1 MTSSQGDVQAKARAG
16 LTSHGAAVFADIAR
30 AVGAHCAVVE
40 DEHAR
45 WFVYWKAA
53 PEAGLRALLL
63 EVVAEGE
70 QLQRP
75 VVTEVLKYVDDVEGA
90 RWVDLLAGE
99 DREFAERRRREWA
112 LIRELET
119 RPRTLAGEIA
129 ALSPWCQRRLIERI
143 ADDVVLRDLA
153 EHGVSRKIRHMARE
167 RMRLLRRAQQLL
179 DAATTLPGS
188 PAAGLG

>member
-1 MTSSQGDVQAKARAG
+1 MTSSQGDAQAQTRAG
-16 LTSHGAAVFADIAR
+16 LTSQGAAVFADVAR
-30 AVGAHCAVVE
+30 LVGEHGVDVE

-45 WFVYWKAA
+45 WFVYWKTA
-53 PEAGLRALLL
+53 PEASLRALLL

-75 VVTEVLKYVDDVEGA
+75 VVTEVLKYVDDVEGE
-90 RWVDLLAGE
+90 RWVGLLAGE
-99 DREFAERRRREWA
+99 DRQFAERRRREWA

-143 ADDVVLRDLA
+143 SDDVVLRDLA
-153 EHGVSRKIRHMARE
+153 EQGASRKIRHAARE
-167 RMRLLRRAQQLL
+167 RLRLLRRAQQLP
-179 DAATTLPGS
+179 DAATVLPAR

>member
-1 MTSSQGDVQAKARAG
+1 MTSSQGDAQAQTRAG
-16 LTSHGAAVFADIAR
+16 LTPRGAAVFTDIAG
-30 AVGAHCAVVE
+30 AVGEHGVDVE

-53 PEAGLRALLL
+53 PEASLRALLL
-63 EVVAEGE
+63 EVVGEGE

-75 VVTEVLKYVDDVEGA
+75 VVTEVLKYVDDVEGE
-90 RWVDLLAGE
+90 RWVGLLAGE

-119 RPRTLAGEIA
+119 RPRTLSGETA

-143 ADDVVLRDLA
+143 SDDVVLRDLA
-153 EHGVSRKIRHMARE
+153 EHGASRKIRHMARE
-167 RMRLLRRAQQLL
+167 RMRLRK
-179 DAATTLPGS
+179 LPAEH
-188 PAAGLG
+188 PAC